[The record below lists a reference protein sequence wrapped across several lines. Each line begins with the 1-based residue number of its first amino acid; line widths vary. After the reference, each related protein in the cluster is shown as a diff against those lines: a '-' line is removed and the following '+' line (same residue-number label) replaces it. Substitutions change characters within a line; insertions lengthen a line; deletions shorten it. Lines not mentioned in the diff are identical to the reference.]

1 MRIALCSA
9 LAMLAALGAVA
20 QEELTRQLWNSEFI
34 GKRPAG
40 TGAPAKPPSY
50 RRTTPV
56 SPQTAS
62 PPPAGE
68 GTILGLTLWRVRPP
82 RPADAAGT
90 RLLVLE
96 PTGGGAGEQVPERL
110 SADTVLAEG
119 DRVRLSVEAATSGY
133 LYIIDRE
140 KYADGSLSDP
150 YVIYPNRLTRIDG
163 NRVSPGRL
171 IEIPDR
177 EDHPNVF
184 TIRSSRPQQ
193 SAEVL
198 SLLITTQPLAEVKIG
213 SQPFRLDTSVYKE
226 WEKQWAAK
234 AERFELEGGAGQ
246 AWTPQEKQA
255 GAGQD
260 GALTQSDPTPQ
271 SLYRVSAPPGSPVIL
286 EIPLQFKK

>member
-1 MRIALCSA
+1 MRIALFSA
-9 LAMLAALGAVA
+9 LTLLASFGAMA

-34 GKRPAG
+34 GKRPEG
-40 TGAPAKPPSY
+40 TGAPAKPPTY
-50 RRTTPV
+50 RRATPV
-56 SPQTAS
+56 PQQTAA

-68 GTILGLTLWRVRPP
+68 ATILGLTLWRVRPAKP
-82 RPADAAGT
+82 SDSGT

-96 PTGGGAGEQVPERL
+96 PTGNGAGEEVPERL
-110 SADTVLAEG
+110 NADTVLAEG

-193 SAEVL
+193 AAEVL
-198 SLLITTQPLAEVKIG
+198 SLLITTQPMAEVKIG
-213 SQPFRLDTSVYKE
+213 NQPFRLDTAVYQE

-234 AERFELEGGAGQ
+234 AERFELEGGAGK

-260 GALTQSDPTPQ
+260 AALTQSDRTPQ
-271 SLYRVSAPPGSPVIL
+271 SLYRVSARPGSPVIL